1 MVRVGAVA
9 VDPEVRRE
17 ARASQYRAWLTPAAV
32 LSTVPVAIFLYVVT
46 TPELEEALVVAA
58 VAALL
63 ALVCFILSI
72 YWASER
78 LDSVAIIRG
87 NVDEPGVLFALASAG
102 IAFLLV
108 SLATLAWWWATSL
121 GIAVTIVIVLGVA
134 ALVWLLRYEDTLD

>member
-1 MVRVGAVA
+1 VA
-9 VDPEVRRE
+9 LDPEIRRE
-17 ARASQYRAWLTPAAV
+17 ARASQYRAWLTPAAI

-58 VAALL
+58 VAAML
-63 ALVCFILSI
+63 ALISFILSL

-78 LDSVAIIRG
+78 LDSVSIIRG
-87 NVDEPGVLFALASAG
+87 NTDEPGVLFALGSAG

-108 SLATLAWWWATSL
+108 SLGTLAWWWSTSL
-121 GIAVTIVIVLGVA
+121 GIAVTIVVVVGVA